1 MTDYL
6 ALARGQ
12 QPQDAA
18 PDDAGNPYAA
28 LAREDQQAKQRLAR
42 TVLDHA
48 LKDNPET
55 AAERQR
61 LSSTSGLPLRV
72 VERNLDEVRRREQ
85 LRAIDLARMAQDS
98 PVLARQLID
107 PTFTQVAVDD
117 LGTLAGLE
125 TAVGKAVRYVMGA
138 APGGGMVG
146 DMRASL
152 YRGAAGFAGAKMAA
166 IDVVEPWAR
175 LVAGDDNWFAQMS
188 RYYADQAKAATGM
201 AERLSPP
208 SGSVVADGVS
218 AGVQSLGQN
227 LKYLPLAL
235 AGPGG
240 AAVSLGGMVMES
252 FGASYAKAADKNL
265 PLWQSLGY
273 ASADAMVEYWTE
285 KIPMDALIGGIRQG
299 APFIRALGKQLA
311 LEIPGEQLA
320 TVLQDLNEWAT
331 LNPGRPFMDYLAER
345 PDAAA
350 QTLIATVIGTG
361 GNVAVAHGA
370 ARVID
375 ATMGSGAWRERLTEG
390 FQSLLDEQ
398 LQLAGQSL
406 LRERSP
412 QQFRAM
418 VQRVVDENDG
428 APKTVYVDGEVLNQM
443 PAEVLDALPPEV
455 REQIPAAA
463 AAGTSVAIPMADVLT
478 VAPGT
483 PLEQAL
489 AEHARMDPFALSPAE
504 VKAAGDQAAALK
516 LQTERVVQQA
526 SDQEAWRQS
535 TEVVRSSIETQITAT
550 GRYRP
555 AVAEGMSHWAS
566 AFYSTM
572 AARTGMTPEAFAA
585 QYPLRILAEASTP
598 GQEVIEQGVESP
610 AFRAW
615 FGGSKVVDEAGAPRV
630 MYHGTGADL
639 TEFRP
644 RQANA
649 IFVTAEPI
657 FAHAYA
663 DTGAQW
669 LRDRGQD
676 GAPRIMPV
684 YVKAENP
691 FDYESAEHRALVIEL
706 ALQRSGTE
714 DGSGQRVIAN
724 DDGSPSLWSAPVIE
738 SGLTE
743 PTGDGNWLLVE
754 QPWMQDAIKAAGFD
768 SFHVSENGFK
778 NLGVYDPAQIKSAVG
793 NRGTYDPNDPSIL
806 RQREQTRDLLIQHN
820 LTAENLLHAQ
830 RMGGIPVPSLAV
842 TKAGSPMESFGEITL
857 IGSPEM
863 ADPKGYAGT
872 RVYGADIYSPRYPSV
887 EFNLDRDALNKVNA
901 ILGPFQQD
909 ERRAIYG
916 DSFRR
921 VDDITSNRAFKR
933 WAAARYG
940 VDETALTWSQLKSS
954 ANALMREIG
963 AKERI
968 YQGFTNS
975 GNRRY
980 IDHTL
985 DNVIKILKKEL
996 RGGESFNYGVG
1007 SLRAKFTPQF
1017 KSLAQVRKEKGRL
1030 VDRTAF
1036 DAIKK
1041 EIDDEFIAISE
1052 SLDLSLEQTAEVFE
1066 DAPKMGVKRA
1076 IERALRDYKQ
1086 RDGEADADDM
1096 AMVGEFLVKLRNL
1109 PTQYFEA
1116 KILRAVDVAEFS
1128 AAVVPASA
1136 SEEVLKALAD
1146 RGVTRVAKYDPE
1158 VPGDRADKIQQFSD
1172 LFFQQSGHAARG
1184 TFNPRTLELVLSPT
1198 ADLSTFFHET
1208 GHFYLEVL
1216 ADVASQP
1223 NAPQQ
1228 VADDMAAVL
1237 KWFGVESLGAWQA
1250 MTLDEQRRYHERW
1263 AESIEQYL
1271 MDGKAPSAELAPLM
1285 RRFRAWLVAAYRS
1298 LKQFLAGRPDAAT
1311 MPLNDDIRRVM
1322 DRLLATDEQ
1331 IAQAEEVAG
1340 MLPDEEATAQALE
1353 RQQARS
1359 MRDLRWAVKARDKV
1373 IADIQRQAEAE
1384 RRRVRMQV
1392 RAEVMSQPVYRVW
1405 QFLTGRGDAI
1415 DTAPPMVKQGA
1426 TRELDVT
1433 KDSLLVAIAKL
1444 GGIARES
1451 ARRDLGV
1458 AEDQFKV
1465 ESGVFGAP
1473 VFRKEGGRGAD
1484 EMREVLTEF
1493 GYLRQFDEFG
1503 RTALRELE
1511 DLIAEEIGGSPQY
1524 SMSYEYSGFLGDSPR
1539 EQLPVYAAF
1548 GKLDTDALRGW
1559 FGEGP
1564 DALWRRLSERR
1575 MTSDKAGVHPD
1586 VVADAF
1592 EFADGREMVKAIAQ
1606 ARPPREVIDELTE
1619 QRMMEEHGDLVDE
1632 RAIQEAANEAVHNEA
1647 RARALATELRA
1658 QADLLGQR
1666 DDTGQTNAGGA
1677 RITVNAMAEAA
1688 RQFGAGV
1695 AARTVLKDL
1704 RDRIWQHTAA
1714 ERRAAIRWQTATAT
1728 GQTHEA
1734 VKAKQDQV
1742 LNNAAARALV
1752 DAKDEAAKIL
1762 DFFRRVT
1769 KGGNEKTVERGRD
1782 PDIVNAAR
1790 AVLAAYG
1797 VDTGTTRAAG
1807 DYLDKLKTHDP
1818 ETWNVVAPMVAD
1830 ATQSAQPLQALTIEQ
1845 LQGLHEQVQAMW
1857 HLARRSRQLEVDG
1870 NLMDIDD
1877 AAAELSQRLEEI
1889 GVPREV
1895 PGETGAVTKH
1905 QERVRWLQFAGSLLR
1920 RVEQWA
1926 EGMDGRYGGPFLRY
1940 VFQPVKDAA
1949 DRYRADRIA
1958 YRRKFQAL
1966 VDAVAPHMPPGLIQA
1981 PELGY
1986 TFGKGHNGIGM
1997 AELLHAIL
2005 HTGNESN
2012 KRKLLL
2018 GRKWAL
2024 MTEGGEVDTRRWT
2037 EFIDRL
2043 IREGTLRREHFD
2055 FAQGVWDLLEETKP
2069 LAQQTHRDVFGT
2081 YFDEITA
2088 SPVTNALGTWRGGYV
2103 PAQADPTIVDDAS
2116 LRALAEAEN
2125 ESMAYSFPAT
2135 NRGFTRGRV
2144 EYNRPLKLDLRTI
2157 PQHIDKVLL
2166 FSHLEAPVRSV
2177 TRLLRKSDVSKPLG
2191 RIDPSIYSGMLL
2203 PWLNRSARQQVE
2215 TPIIGDGRISRVL
2228 SAMRNR
2234 AGAALMFAN
2243 VSNTLQQISGLSS
2256 AMVKVRPTLLLRSA
2270 AQYISSPRKVAGAVA
2285 EASPYMADRMSNE
2298 VAAMNDEMQRI
2309 LLDPSAYERAQAWT
2323 QRHAYFLQSA
2333 FDNVLSPIVWTGA
2346 YNQAIADGMAEKDA
2360 VRFAD
2365 GTVRQ
2370 TQGSRL
2376 PEDVSRIE
2384 TGPAYARVFTQ
2395 FVGYFNMM
2403 ANTNATALQQ
2413 VAREVGLRKG
2423 AGGALYVLTMGML
2436 VPLWVAEAIAQAFRG
2451 GPGDDD
2457 KDGEYL
2463 DDWLAAV
2470 FGMGTIK
2477 GMLAQV
2483 PFFGQLVNAGI
2494 NRLNDNPAD
2503 DRVSLSPAVSLLE
2516 AGAGSPMSVYKAIAD
2531 DGSKQKAVRD
2541 VASLLSVVTGLP
2553 IAAAA
2558 RPIGYAAGVADDR
2571 IEPTSAADA
2580 VRGAI
2585 TGVASKDSRSR

>member
-1 MTDYL
+1 MGKYDAIL
-6 ALARGQ
+6 DEEAQGGQ
-12 QPQDAA
+12 RAPLIDQPAPAAKPASPAA
-18 PDDAGNPYAA
+18 PGSRFDAVLDAERDANTQFTRTVVEQALRGNPDQAA
-28 LAREDQQAKQRLAR
+28 ESQRLA
-42 TVLDHA
+42 
-48 LKDNPET
+48 
-55 AAERQR
+55 
-61 LSSTSGLPLRV
+61 STSGLPLRV
-72 VERNLDEVRRREQ
+72 VERNLDEVRRKEAA
-85 LRAIDLARMAQDS
+85 RALDLARMAQES
-98 PVLARQLID
+98 PVLARQLAD
-107 PTFTQVAVDD
+107 PAFTTKAVDD
-117 LGTLAGLE
+117 VGALTQVERAVRSITRYAMGADVGGGLAGDIAFGSHAL
-125 TAVGKAVRYVMGA
+125 
-138 APGGGMVG
+138 
-146 DMRASL
+146 RA
-152 YRGAAGFAGAKMAA
+152 GAAGIFRAGAEILAPTL
-166 IDVVEPWAR
+166 DFLEP
-175 LVAGDDNWFAQMS
+175 VAGIGGNPLRRLAEGFGLIAGGQQQRMQ
-188 RYYADQAKAATGM
+188 ADELPPEAGNIRQGVRSGISSAA
-201 AERLSPP
+201 S
-208 SGSVVADGVS
+208 
-218 AGVQSLGQN
+218 N
-227 LKYLPLAL
+227 LALAPLAF

-240 AAVSLGGMVMES
+240 AAAALAGMVAQQGGLTYQKDRDEGVPVGTAAIHATADMVAEYVGERY
-252 FGASYAKAADKNL
+252 FGEFGFLKKLAAGEKL
-265 PLWQSLGY
+265 SKLLIYQVTREVPGEIGTTLWQNFNDWALTNPDKTVDQFLREQP
-273 ASADAMVEYWTE
+273 DAIAQTIV
-285 KIPMDALIGGIRQG
+285 
-299 APFIRALGKQLA
+299 
-311 LEIPGEQLA
+311 
-320 TVLQDLNEWAT
+320 AT
-331 LNPGRPFMDYLAER
+331 LVGGTVQAGAGRAAVKIAEGAMGRQFEVTQALQREQALQQLQALANVSKLAER
-345 PDAAA
+345 SPADLAALVNQMGRDEQIRFDGAVLQQAFAQAGLDPQQVLPALNPQDLQDAAA
-350 QTLIATVIGTG
+350 
-361 GNVAVAHGA
+361 
-370 ARVID
+370 
-375 ATMGSGAWRERLTEG
+375 SG
-390 FQSLLDEQ
+390 
-398 LQLAGQSL
+398 
-406 LRERSP
+406 
-412 QQFRAM
+412 
-418 VQRVVDENDG
+418 
-428 APKTVYVDGEVLNQM
+428 GEV
-443 PAEVLDALPPEV
+443 ALP
-455 REQIPAAA
+455 I
-463 AAGTSVAIPMADVLT
+463 GDV
-478 VAPGT
+478 VVGIKGT
-483 PLEQAL
+483 PLEQTL
-489 AEHARMDPFALSPAE
+489 LEHARIGEAELSAAE
-504 VKAAGDQAAALK
+504 ARDAQQVLQQQLQQQIDSTIAQA
-516 LQTERVVQQA
+516 Q
-526 SDQEAWRQS
+526 DQEAWRQS
-535 TEVVRSSIETQITAT
+535 TEAVRAGIEAQIVAT

-555 AVAEGMSHWAS
+555 AVAEGMSHWAG

-842 TKAGSPMESFGEITL
+842 TKAGSPMEGFGEITL

-954 ANALMREIG
+954 ANAMMREIG

-1030 VDRTAF
+1030 VDRAAF

-1184 TFNPRTLELVLSPT
+1184 TFNPQTLELVLSPT

-1271 MDGKAPSAELAPLM
+1271 MEGKAPSAELAPLM

-1298 LKQFLAGRPDAAT
+1298 LKQFLAGRPDAST

-1340 MLPDEEATAQALE
+1340 MLPDEAATGEALE
-1353 RQQARS
+1353 RLQARS
-1359 MRDLRWAVKARDKV
+1359 MRDLRWTVRARDK
-1373 IADIQRQAEAE
+1373 
-1384 RRRVRMQV
+1384 
-1392 RAEVMSQPVYRVW
+1392 
-1405 QFLTGRGDAI
+1405 
-1415 DTAPPMVKQGA
+1415 
-1426 TRELDVT
+1426 
-1433 KDSLLVAIAKL
+1433 AIAKL
-1444 GGIARES
+1444 QREARAIEKEVR
-1451 ARRDLGV
+1451 AQVTAEV
-1458 AEDQFKV
+1458 AER
-1465 ESGVFGAP
+1465 A
-1473 VFRKEGGRGAD
+1473 
-1484 EMREVLTEF
+1484 EVRAAE
-1493 GYLRQFDEFG
+1493 
-1503 RTALRELE
+1503 ALRK
-1511 DLIAEEIGGSPQY
+1511 AEREHEQSP
-1524 SMSYEYSGFLGDSPR
+1524 MSADFN
-1539 EQLPVYAAF
+1539 AA
-1548 GKLDTDALRGW
+1548 AI
-1559 FGEGP
+1559 
-1564 DALWRRLSERR
+1564 
-1575 MTSDKAGVHPD
+1575 
-1586 VVADAF
+1586 ADAF
-1592 EFADGREMVKAIAQ
+1592 GFESVEQMHRAIEAFGSKKETI
-1606 ARPPREVIDELTE
+1606 RRLTE
-1619 QRMMEEHGDLVDE
+1619 QRMLQEHGDLVDE

-1647 RARALATELRA
+1647 RARALAAELRA
-1658 QADLLGQR
+1658 QAEALGQR
-1666 DDTGQTNAGGA
+1666 QDTGEVNAAGA

-1688 RQFGAGV
+1688 RQFGAGI
-1695 AARTVLKDL
+1695 AARTTLADL
-1704 RDRIWQHTAA
+1704 RAAIWRHTAA
-1714 ERRAAIRWQTATAT
+1714 ERRAAKRWQEATAV
-1728 GQTHEA
+1728 GQTQEA
-1734 VKAKQDQV
+1734 VKAKQDQA

-1752 DAKDEAAKIL
+1752 EAKDEAARTL
-1762 DFFRRVT
+1762 DFFKTVT
-1769 KGGNEKTVERGRD
+1769 KGGNEKTVKRGRD

-1797 VDTGTTRAAG
+1797 VNTGTTRDAG
-1807 DYLDKLKTHDP
+1807 EYLDKLKTHDP
-1818 ETWNVVAPMVAD
+1818 ETWNVIEPMVA
-1830 ATQSAQPLQALTIEQ
+1830 AAAQAAQPLQALTTEQ
-1845 LQGLHEQVQAMW
+1845 LQGLHEQVQALW
-1857 HLARRSRQLEVDG
+1857 HLAKRTRQLEVDG
-1870 NLMDIDD
+1870 NLMDIED
-1877 AAAELSQRLEEI
+1877 AAAELAQRLHEL
-1889 GVPREV
+1889 GVPDEA
-1895 PGETGAVTKH
+1895 PGEKGAITKQ

-1920 RVEQWA
+1920 RTEQWA
-1926 EGMDGRYGGPFLRY
+1926 EGMDGKFGGPFLRL

-1949 DRYRADRIA
+1949 DRYRADRAA

-1966 VDAVAPHMPPGLIQA
+1966 VDAVAPHLQHKLIEA

-1986 TFGKGHNGIGM
+1986 TFGRGHNGIGM

-2018 GRKWAL
+2018 GRKWGTL
-2024 MTEGGEVDTRRWT
+2024 LQDEQTLDSSRWDA
-2037 EFIDRL
+2037 FIGRL
-2043 IREGTLRREHFD
+2043 IRDGVLTREHFD
-2055 FAQGVWDLLEETKP
+2055 FAQGVWDLLEQTKS
-2069 LAQQTHRDVFGT
+2069 LAQATHRDVFGT

-2103 PAQADPTIVDDAS
+2103 PAQADPLIVDDAS

-2125 ESMAYSFPAT
+2125 ESMAYSFPQT
-2135 NRGFTRGRV
+2135 NRGFTKGRV

-2157 PQHIDKVLL
+2157 PQHLDKVLL
-2166 FSHLEAPVRSV
+2166 FSHMEAPVRSV
-2177 TRLLRKSDVSKPLG
+2177 TRLLRQPEVAKPLG

-2215 TPIIGDGRISRVL
+2215 TPTLGDGRISRVL
-2228 SAMRNR
+2228 SALRSR

-2243 VSNTLQQISGLSS
+2243 VSNTVQQITGLSS
-2256 AMVKVRPTLLLRSA
+2256 AMLKVRPTLLLRA
-2270 AQYISSPRKVAGAVA
+2270 ATQYLGSPRKVSREVA
-2285 EASPYMADRMSNE
+2285 EASPYMAERMHNE
-2298 VAAMNDEMQRI
+2298 IAAMNGEMERI
-2309 LLDPSAYERAQAWT
+2309 LLDPSAYERAQSWSM
-2323 QRHAYFLQSA
+2323 RHAYFMQSA
-2333 FDNVLSPIVWTGA
+2333 FDNVIGPIVWTGA
-2346 YNQAIADGMAEKDA
+2346 YNQALADGMSERDA

-2370 TQGSRL
+2370 TQGSKL
-2376 PEDVSRIE
+2376 AEDVSRIE

-2395 FVGYFNMM
+2395 FIGYFNMM

-2413 VAREVGLRKG
+2413 VAREVGLRHG
-2423 AGGALYVLTMGML
+2423 AGRALYVLLFGML
-2436 VPLWVAEAIAQAFRG
+2436 APVWIAEAIAVAFKG
-2451 GPGDDD
+2451 GPDDED

-2463 DDWLAAV
+2463 DDWIAAV

-2483 PFFGQLVNAGI
+2483 PFIAQLGQLVVNQF
-2494 NRLNDNPAD
+2494 NDNPAD
-2503 DRVSLSPAVSLLE
+2503 DRFSLSPAVSLLE
-2516 AGAGSPMSVYKAIAD
+2516 SGARAPFSVYKAIVD
-2531 DGSKQKAVRD
+2531 DGSAQKAVRD
-2541 VASLLSVVTGLP
+2541 VASLLSVATGLP

-2571 IEPTSAADA
+2571 IQPTSDADA